1 MSHTNKTPPAQAVTV
16 NLPGDVQD
24 GTLYF
29 DATEKTMVVFNQ
41 GAWQRVDN
49 GNMHR
54 RVVYDLYIM
63 SGQSNMG
70 GNGSISQLTTNGY
83 NGSDLSQPQTDV
95 LFQLNY
101 HDSRTLPATTHVFE
115 PLGSLAPGQTSG
127 NNLHGPEISFA
138 DRMKNIRPDR
148 GVAIVKYYVDGAGIF
163 KFDKT
168 TSKRTNTSNEN
179 NAWDGLTNSID
190 YVLQQAES
198 LNLKFNPA
206 GFVWF
211 QGESDSSGQA
221 AIDYEGK
228 LTALLS
234 NVRSY
239 VNDADLPVVIIESQN
254 LGATNTDRLNFATSV
269 DNVVAA
275 QQYTRLVETS
285 HLTSRMNGNV
295 HWYGAEHV
303 TFGKQVADE
312 MKLLQTG
319 TRPFVPSDIA
329 KVSAWYDMSDSTN
342 TQNITTSESGNVS
355 KISVVKNKI
364 EWNTCDWWQGDAT
377 KQPVVSAGAIN
388 GLDTLLFDNKTTN
401 TTAAYDNHSAALQ
414 TMSTRVRAAS
424 HGWWGSPF
432 DGTSNTGG
440 SWPTY
445 ADSPK
450 SDTVGMMM
458 AAMWVTPPTG
468 ERGGTQNGTGPFNWE
483 WTSSAGNH
491 IWRAY
496 VPLTQTDA
504 EGGTGVFFNHTT
516 GNAGGWG
523 FRTRDNEVT
532 VYGAELSKEYYS
544 IHKDFKKPS
553 SQQSGGDAVYIDA
566 TTDNVADGFKM
577 RNITQ
582 GNKYY
587 HVGEAIYYNDQLTTE
602 ELQKLEGYLAHKWG
616 CTDLLPSD
624 HTYKQNIPSITI

>member
-1 MSHTNKTPPAQAVTV
+1 MSHTNKTPPAQAVTTK
-16 NLPGDVQD
+16 LPGDIQD

-29 DATEKTMVVFNQ
+29 DATEKTMVVFHQ

-63 SGQSNMG
+63 SGQSNAG
-70 GNGSISQLTTNGY
+70 GNGDISQLTTNGY

-101 HDSRTLPATTHVFE
+101 HDSRTLPATTHVFQ

-127 NNLHGPEISFA
+127 NNMHGPEISFA
-138 DRMKNIRPDR
+138 DRMKNIKPDR

-163 KFDKT
+163 KFDKA
-168 TSKRTNTSNEN
+168 TSKRTNISNEN

-221 AIDYEGK
+221 AIDYETK
-228 LTALLS
+228 LTTFLS
-234 NVRSY
+234 DVRSY

-254 LGATNTDRLNFATSV
+254 LGATDTDKLNFATSV
-269 DNVVAA
+269 ENVVAA
-275 QQYTRLVETS
+275 QQHTRLVDTS

-303 TFGKQVADE
+303 IFGKQVADE

-319 TRPFVPSDIA
+319 TRPFVPSDIL
-329 KVSAWYDMSDSTN
+329 KVAAWYDMSDSTN
-342 TQNITTSESGNVS
+342 LENMTTSQSGDVN

-364 EWNTCDWWQGDAT
+364 AWNQADLWQGDST
-377 KQPVVSAGAIN
+377 KQPIVSTGAIN
-388 GLDTLLFDNKTTN
+388 GLDTLLFDNKTTGSGA
-401 TTAAYDNHSAALQ
+401 TIDNHSTANQ
-414 TMSTRVRAAS
+414 TISTRLGPS

-432 DGTSNTGG
+432 NGTGNTGG
-440 SWPTY
+440 SWPSY
-445 ADSPK
+445 VDGPK
-450 SDTVGMMM
+450 SGTVGMMM
-458 AAMWVTPPTG
+458 AAMYVTPPAG
-468 ERGGTQNGTGPFNWE
+468 ENAGGNNATGPWNWT
-483 WTSSAGNH
+483 WTSSVGSQT
-491 IWRAY
+491 WRAY
-496 VPLTQTDA
+496 VPLTQSDVA
-504 EGGTGVFFNHTT
+504 GGGGAFFNHTT
-516 GNAGGWG
+516 GNQGAWG

-532 VYGAELSKEYYS
+532 VYGAELSTTHYS

-553 SQQSGGDAVYIDA
+553 SVQESADAKYISA
-566 TTDNVADGFKM
+566 TTSNVPDGFLM
-577 RNITQ
+577 QHITQ

-602 ELQKLEGYLAHKWG
+602 ELQQLEGYLAHKWG
-616 CTDLLPSD
+616 CTDLLPAD